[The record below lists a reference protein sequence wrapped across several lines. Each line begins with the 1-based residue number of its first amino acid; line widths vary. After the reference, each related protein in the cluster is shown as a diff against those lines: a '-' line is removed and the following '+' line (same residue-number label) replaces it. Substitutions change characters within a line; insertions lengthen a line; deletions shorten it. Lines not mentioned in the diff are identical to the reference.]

1 MNISHA
7 PENGGNNIDIKEI
20 GSGPVPENIQGILNF
35 LPDEKKQMMLAYI
48 QGNRDHYKK
57 IFEGME
63 QKYDELEKQVNANEK
78 LQDDRA
84 VVNQQAFGIVNDPV
98 SPEDLQARFNEVIQE
113 NVLLNKENTSVKQK
127 LVESEKNAMI
137 DALTGLSNKRYF
149 IQEFPKLISLVH
161 RGQIEEKNKNEI
173 HDPEKISMVFFDIDH
188 FKLVNDNYG
197 HRIGDEVLNKIGELL
212 QDKTL
217 FRNSD
222 CVARYGGEEF
232 VVILPNCD
240 LDNATKKAEQI
251 RSAIEDLKF
260 NFRENPVTVSLGVS
274 SVDLPRDRNLTE
286 ESLEKL
292 QKALAESSDKLLY
305 EAKKSGRNNV
315 KSEQMDLS
323 VYVPELADIDE
334 TIPTSAVDVVDE
346 MPNGA

>member
-7 PENGGNNIDIKEI
+7 PENGENNIDIKEI
-20 GSGPVPENIQGILNF
+20 GSGPIPENIQGILNS
-35 LPDEKKQMMLAYI
+35 LPDEEKQNMLTYL
-48 QGNRDHYKK
+48 QGNRDHYKSILK
-57 IFEGME
+57 DMGK
-63 QKYDELEKQVNANEK
+63 KYDELEEKADANEK

-84 VVNQQAFGIVNDPV
+84 VINQQAFGIVDNPT
-98 SPEDLQARFNEVIQE
+98 SPQDLQTLYNKAIQE
-113 NVLLNKENTSVKQK
+113 NVLLNKDNVSLKQK

-137 DALTGLSNKRYF
+137 DVLTGISNKRYF
-149 IQEFPKLISLVH
+149 LQEFPKLISLVH
-161 RGQIEEKNKNEI
+161 RGQHEEKKKNEV

-197 HRIGDEVLNKIGELL
+197 HEVGDRVLESIGKLL
-212 QDKTL
+212 QDKQL

-251 RSAIEDLKF
+251 RKAIEDLEF
-260 NFRENPVTVSLGVS
+260 NFRENPITVSLGVS
-274 SVDLPRDRNLTE
+274 TVDLPRDKNLTE
-286 ESLEKL
+286 ESLGKL
-292 QKALAESSDKLLY
+292 QKGLKESSDKLLY
-305 EAKKSGRNNV
+305 EAKASGRNNL
-315 KSEQMDLS
+315 KAEQMNLS
-323 VYVPELADIDE
+323 VYVPELVDIDE